1 MSSPA
6 VVCVGNALI
15 DHTYSLTN
23 LPAADD
29 GAFVLDTEDRFGGV
43 ETNVAAIL
51 SSFGIDTGVITRL
64 GDDEDGRAVSEHLE
78 DLGLDTDR
86 VRKRTEEQTSYC
98 LVLTAEGERVIIGG
112 GESAL
117 AIELGPEDT
126 AYLESAAVVFASAYA
141 PARVLS
147 HLAELRVPFAFDLA
161 GRFEDLE
168 HRGLRREQLD
178 AALPGIDL
186 FIANRTTAQSY
197 LQWDAEPAALTDGLR
212 DRGVSRG
219 VVTDGVAGAFL
230 FDADGTY
237 PIETLEVEV
246 VDTTGAGD
254 AFTAGLITAWLLEE
268 RSPEAAG
275 RFAAAAAAA
284 NCTVRGAHTEPPS
297 RDAIRALL
305 EEEFSTPPE

>member
-1 MSSPA
+1 VSSPA
-6 VVCVGNALI
+6 VVCVGSALI

-23 LPAADD
+23 LPGADD
-29 GAFVLDTEDRFGGV
+29 GAYVLETADRFGGV

-51 SSFGIDTGVITRL
+51 SSLGIEAGVITRV
-64 GDDEDGRAVSEHLE
+64 GDDADGRAVSDHLGE
-78 DLGLDTDR
+78 LDLDTDR
-86 VRKRTEEQTSYC
+86 VRERTAEETSYC
-98 LVLTAEGERVIIGG
+98 LVLTAQGERVIIGG

-126 AYLESAAVVFASAYA
+126 AYLESASVVFASAYA
-141 PARVLS
+141 PARVIS
-147 HLAELRVPFAFDLA
+147 HLAELDVSFAFDLA

-168 HRGLRREQLD
+168 HRGLSRAQLD
-178 AALPGIDL
+178 ASLPGIDL

-197 LQWDAEPAALTDGLR
+197 LHSDAEPAALADSLR

-219 VVTDGVAGAFL
+219 VVTDGVAGALL
-230 FDADGTY
+230 FEERGTY
-237 PIETLEVEV
+237 PIESLDVEV

-254 AFTAGLITAWLLEE
+254 AFTAGLIAAWLLEE
-268 RSPEAAG
+268 QSPEPAG

-284 NCTVRGAHTEPPS
+284 NCTVPGAHAAPPS

-305 EEEFSTPPE
+305 TE